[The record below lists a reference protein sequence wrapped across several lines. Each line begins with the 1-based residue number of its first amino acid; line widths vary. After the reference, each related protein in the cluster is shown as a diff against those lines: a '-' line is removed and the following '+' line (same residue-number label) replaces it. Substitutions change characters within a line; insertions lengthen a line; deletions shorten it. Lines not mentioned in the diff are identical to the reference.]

1 MSEKYENICNIC
13 YEEVGDKNRCSTP
26 CGHLFCFQCIMK
38 SSKLNNTCPM
48 CREIICES
56 NNNNDDDNSYY
67 NDDNS
72 YYDDDNDY
80 IEYDDVYCGRYDE
93 YNNFHYP
100 IVIRSIHQL
109 CGVLRNFGFFNE
121 TCYDEEILKLILHI
135 QEDTFEYKT
144 QLTDIQT
151 YTDIFVD
158 IVKVYKRSILLNKHF
173 QKIIWKKECE
183 EREERSISKT
193 KIIHKENDDIKIFI
207 LNY

>member
-1 MSEKYENICNIC
+1 
-13 YEEVGDKNRCSTP
+13 
-26 CGHLFCFQCIMK
+26 
-38 SSKLNNTCPM
+38 M

>member
-48 CREIICES
+48 CREIICE
-56 NNNNDDDNSYY
+56 NIENNNDDDNDDEGSYESG
-67 NDDNS
+67 DD
-72 YYDDDNDY
+72 YTDEYDDDYTD
-80 IEYDDVYCGRYDE
+80 EYEDVYCGHYDE

-109 CGVLRNFGFFNE
+109 CGVLRNFGFFND
-121 TCYDEEILKLILHI
+121 TCYDEDILELILNI

-144 QLTDIQT
+144 HLANIQT
-151 YTDIFVD
+151 YTDIFVE
-158 IVKVYKRSILLNKHF
+158 IVKVYKRSILLNKHLYKHLLK
-173 QKIIWKKECE
+173 Q
-183 EREERSISKT
+183 T
-193 KIIHKENDDIKIFI
+193 
-207 LNY
+207 LNN